1 MSVIFQHE
9 KNWVQCCLEAQRFG
23 LKYLNTD
30 KISFFF
36 SCFSSSQDLTVFVF
50 SERLLIKERSGVEM
64 RPQTMALNR
73 QDEMVDE

>member
-1 MSVIFQHE
+1 M
-9 KNWVQCCLEAQRFG
+9 
-23 LKYLNTD
+23 
-30 KISFFF
+30 
-36 SCFSSSQDLTVFVF
+36 FVF